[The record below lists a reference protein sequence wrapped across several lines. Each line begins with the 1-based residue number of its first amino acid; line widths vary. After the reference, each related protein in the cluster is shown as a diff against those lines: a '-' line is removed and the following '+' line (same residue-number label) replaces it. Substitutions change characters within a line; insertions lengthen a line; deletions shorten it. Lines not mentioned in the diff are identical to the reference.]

1 MNWNDSL
8 WFSPCYA
15 IYPFRDLVQKIGSKK
30 AFQKKKE
37 LEAYITGITLLG
49 VNYSEKKLWWLQ
61 VPPNDPPDT
70 LAATL
75 TVNEKGIGVL
85 NVQQVEIFQIGDYV
99 QEEIWEAIA
108 RKLKH
113 KAYDPKTTLI
123 GLINKDTEIK
133 DIRNITNQLKQIRI
147 SISSIWLIGDIEPM
161 QNTYLAFQVWP
172 LPEVYKIDVDKECQ
186 RLRQYGHVMR
196 ATRSTKIPTV
206 KMTQIKRAELPK
218 LIPNGDY

>member
-1 MNWNDSL
+1 MNWNNNL

-61 VPPNDPPDT
+61 VPTTDPPDT

-75 TVNEKGIGVL
+75 TINNGVGVL
-85 NVQQVEIFQIGDYV
+85 NVQQVEIFQIVDRI
-99 QEEIWEAIA
+99 QEEIWQSIA
-108 RKLKH
+108 RKLKY
-113 KAYDPKTTLI
+113 KAYDPQTTLV
-123 GLINKDTEIK
+123 GLINKDIEIK
-133 DIRNITNQLKQIRI
+133 DIRDITEQLKQVSIT
-147 SISSIWLIGDIEPM
+147 ISSIWLVGDIDPT
-161 QNTYLAFQVWP
+161 QNTYLIFQVWP
-172 LPEVYKIDVDKECQ
+172 LPEIYKIEVDKECQ

-196 ATRSTKIPTV
+196 VTRSTKTPSA
-206 KMTQIKRAELPK
+206 KMTQVKGSDLPT
-218 LIPNGDY
+218 LIPNGEY